1 MSLGSKDQSKKKRI
15 GFRHAWNGIKEVT
28 RSERNFKLH
37 LFSTVLVIISSAI
50 LGLQA
55 IEWSVIIL
63 TCSIVLALEMVN
75 SSIERILD
83 YLAPEWNALAG
94 KIKDIAAGAVL
105 VASIGAFVIA
115 CILLLP
121 KLLILIGVE

>member
-83 YLAPEWNALAG
+83 YLAPEWNPLAG